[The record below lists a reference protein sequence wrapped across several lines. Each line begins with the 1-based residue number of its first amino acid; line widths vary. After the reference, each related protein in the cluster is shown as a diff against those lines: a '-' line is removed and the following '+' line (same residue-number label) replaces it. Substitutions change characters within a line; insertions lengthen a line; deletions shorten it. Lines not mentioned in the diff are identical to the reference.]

1 VQKGGREKV
10 RENRLG
16 EIQTNAFAQSNY
28 GEEEMTIKGIER
40 DRGRTRERERERD
53 RGRTRKRE
61 RERVLEHTCMF
72 IKSLPGPHARNY
84 AKSSGKCNTISP
96 LNCQQV
102 LGSNSSVTIH
112 SFARRIIC
120 FAMHASFKARK
131 HFCVYFKAVLPH
143 AFFLSVFLSC
153 SRAVCAQKER
163 RFLE

>member
-28 GEEEMTIKGIER
+28 GEEEMTIEGI
-40 DRGRTRERERERD
+40 ERERD

-72 IKSLPGPHARNY
+72 IKSLPGPHARNS

-112 SFARRIIC
+112 SFARRILC

-153 SRAVCAQKER
+153 SRAVCAQEER

>member
-1 VQKGGREKV
+1 MQKGGREKV

-16 EIQTNAFAQSNY
+16 EIQTNAFAQSDF
-28 GEEEMTIKGIER
+28 GEEEMTIKGI
-40 DRGRTRERERERD
+40 ERERD